1 MSTTDSTEK
10 KALAKFPQGTLGAAL
25 FVAGWCALL
34 ASLWYCLPLFGN
46 VLGITDYDSAGV
58 GMVALFFGLPTMLV
72 AVGLFSIGQA
82 INGLASRMGALGLR
96 AALTSLGLS
105 ILAYWSGAW

>member
-1 MSTTDSTEK
+1 M
-10 KALAKFPQGTLGAAL
+10 
-25 FVAGWCALL
+25 

-46 VLGITDYDSAGV
+46 VLGITDYDSSGT
-58 GMVALFFGLPTMLV
+58 GMVTLFFGLPAMAV

-82 INGLASRMGALGLR
+82 INSLASKMGVIGLS
-96 AALTSLGLS
+96 AALTGLGLS